1 MEPLAVLA
9 ASAGVLYVNYPRVRR
24 PSNLKQIV
32 EFTGHSTD
40 HSTGRFY
47 TTSPVRDE
55 CSNASRLKNSIWYRS
70 LRRGSNPGSRY
81 AISGI
86 SNLMIFAGLE
96 GLELPSSP
104 FGGEESLY
112 EFEIHLFAMVFIAK
126 DREVDSAT
134 CTACSC
140 YVQPVER
147 WD

>member
-1 MEPLAVLA
+1 MLIIPE
-9 ASAGVLYVNYPRVRR
+9 SGGHQIQ
-24 PSNLKQIV
+24 QIV
-32 EFTGHSTD
+32 EFTGHSSD

-55 CSNASRLKNSIWYRS
+55 CSYASGIKNSIWHRS

-86 SNLMIFAGLE
+86 YNLMILAGLE

-104 FGGEESLY
+104 LGGEESLC
-112 EFEIHLFAMVFIAK
+112 EFEIHLFAMVFVAK

-134 CTACSC
+134 YTACSC

-147 WD
+147 WDQ